1 MEPSSNVRTVQPGSW
16 ERYIKRGEW
25 RLGQQNTWDCVAS
38 RGTGDGVFARLP
50 TGYGKTLTICGA
62 YVIQRARGLCN
73 RLLILV
79 PTDALRE
86 QMAPSRAVPGQ
97 GVFGDMAEPHEGIAA
112 DFRKLGLE
120 VSGVL
125 AISKEPRDLTYA
137 QTGAC
142 EIFVATYQQAYGAAD
157 AGSVDD
163 LFWRRLMS
171 HGEWMIAS
179 DEGHHLTSDNK
190 WGRSV
195 QRLNATFRL
204 YLSATPFRADGASI
218 VGLATATGSTGE
230 TTYVPDV
237 EVSID
242 QAMREGALRRPEAR
256 VHHYFVDVKG
266 PGDDT
271 PRRVTTESL
280 REEGVSDF
288 SEYEARLQLRY
299 APKYL
304 SRILL
309 DAYGAWKES
318 ELMYPGENQILVFA
332 MTNQHAKSVAGQIN
346 AMHGDLRADWIGM
359 SRPAKENQAVLDE
372 FKSGQLPCLVQVD
385 KAGEGFDNVRCSILV
400 FLHLVGSPSKL
411 MQQIGRGLRRNYRI
425 PRERDRCQLFASAD
439 TPIASMIV
447 DLDAVGADACGI
459 DREPVSPREPR
470 QMSFVDIP
478 ALRVL
483 DVMHDRVDFVAPNV
497 KLNASHIEAGR
508 RALLEAGA
516 TEGAIAALSPD
527 VLANLGAARDPGAQ
541 QAPRVSATM
550 TETMAIELNRKKV
563 TDAAGALAR
572 NVLMT
577 RTNGSF
583 EKSLLGDTIK
593 VIHAQWVRT
602 TSLTAKHMTAA
613 DFERKHEWIRQINE
627 QIKADGKVPAWLTR

>member
-1 MEPSSNVRTVQPGSW
+1 MEPSSNMRAVQSGSW
-16 ERYIKRGEW
+16 QRYIKRGEW
-25 RLGQQNTWDCVAS
+25 RLGQQATWDCVAS
-38 RGTGDGVFARLP
+38 RGTGEGVFARLP

-86 QMAPSRAVPGQ
+86 QMAPSRVVPGQ
-97 GVFGDMAEPHEGIAA
+97 AVFGEIADQHEGIAA
-112 DFRKLGLE
+112 DFRKLRLE

-125 AISKEPRDLTYA
+125 ALSKEPRDLTYA

-142 EIFVATYQQAYGAAD
+142 EVFVATYQQAYGAAD

-171 HGEWMIAS
+171 HGDWMIAS

-195 QRLNATFRL
+195 QRLNATFSL

-218 VGLATATGSTGE
+218 VGLSTATSSTGE

-256 VHHYFVDVKG
+256 VHHYFVDVKR
-266 PGDDT
+266 PGDET
-271 PRRVTTESL
+271 PHRVTTESL

-318 ELMYPGENQILVFA
+318 ELLYPGENQILVFA
-332 MTNQHAKSVAGQIN
+332 MTNRHAESVAGQIN

-359 SRPAKENQAVLDE
+359 SRPAKENQRVLDE

-411 MQQIGRGLRRNYRI
+411 MQQIGRGLRRNRRI
-425 PRERDRCQLFASAD
+425 PRDRDRCQLFASAD

-447 DLDAVGADACGI
+447 NLDAVGAEACGTE
-459 DREPVSPREPR
+459 REPVNPREPR

-478 ALRVL
+478 ALHVL
-483 DVMHDRVDFVAPNV
+483 DVTHDRVDFVAPNV

-516 TEGAIAALSPD
+516 TEGAIAALTPD
-527 VLANLGAARDPGAQ
+527 VLANLGAARDPGVE
-541 QAPRVSATM
+541 QAPRVSPVM

-563 TDAAGALAR
+563 TDATGALAR
-572 NVLMT
+572 NALMT
-577 RTNGSF
+577 SSSGSF

-593 VIHAQWVRT
+593 VIHAQWART
-602 TSLTAKHMTAA
+602 TGLTAKHMTAA

-627 QIKADGKVPAWLTR
+627 QIKATGKVPAWLSR